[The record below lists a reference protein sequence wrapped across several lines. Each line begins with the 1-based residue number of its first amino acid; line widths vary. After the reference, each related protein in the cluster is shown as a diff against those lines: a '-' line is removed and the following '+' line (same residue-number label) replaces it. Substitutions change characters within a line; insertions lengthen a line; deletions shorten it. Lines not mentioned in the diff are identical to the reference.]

1 MLFEDSTV
9 IPEQFFGSRRRSA
22 VQGERR
28 LLLAVMEEAIDCYC
42 KTSAARD
49 TRSMNL
55 FREAEE
61 WIFGEDR
68 SRCFTFCNIC
78 EVLEIDAQCVRSALA
93 AWRER
98 RIRSRSPAQADRLRV
113 RMHVVHSNATNG
125 SRSSNRVS
133 AP

>member
-1 MLFEDSTV
+1 MLLEDSTV
-9 IPEQFFGSRRRSA
+9 IPQQFFTSRRRSV

-55 FREAEE
+55 FREAEA

-78 EVLEIDAQCVRSALA
+78 EVLDIDAQCVRSALA
-93 AWRER
+93 AWK
-98 RIRSRSPAQADRLRV
+98 S
-113 RMHVVHSNATNG
+113 HG
-125 SRSSNRVS
+125 SKAGGPRKLTS
-133 AP
+133 